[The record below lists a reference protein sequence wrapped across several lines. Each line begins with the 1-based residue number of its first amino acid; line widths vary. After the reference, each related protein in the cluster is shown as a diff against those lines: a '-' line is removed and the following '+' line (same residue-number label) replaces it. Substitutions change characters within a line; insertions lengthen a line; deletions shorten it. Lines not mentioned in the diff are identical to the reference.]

1 MAIILSASEAERRAA
16 AVAADKARAEYFTN
30 TNPAGKAWAPTTYA
44 RGTPEPGGTPLL
56 ERYEQQWA
64 QELLEATPSVISG
77 HTVEHYEA
85 VRRDVDR
92 RRAEILAQA
101 NAIASRSRTP

>member
-1 MAIILSASEAERRAA
+1 MYSKAELDEIDKVS
-16 AVAADKARAEYFTN
+16 VATRKALYNANADK
-30 TNPAGKAWAPTTYA
+30 PWQPTT
-44 RGTPEPGGTPLL
+44 RGIATPEPGAGSLFDT
-56 ERYEQQWA
+56 YEAIFQR
-64 QELLEATPSVISG
+64 ELLEATPSVVSG
-77 HTVEHYEA
+77 NTVEHYEA